1 MDMFIVKVKIRCAF
15 KTIKT
20 FFYLHL
26 LNSCIFFFDTSTFF
40 SGHFFKLDIF
50 SGWFP
55 LFCLFFMRHF
65 IEIASTFYLKLY
77 LHMYV
82 KLQHITK
89 DMSTS
94 GQFVLKSAP
103 KRKNCASMQEAV
115 VNKIEIIWNYSS
127 AEKEHILK

>member
-26 LNSCIFFFDTSTFF
+26 LNSCIFFFDTSTFLRGTF
-40 SGHFFKLDIF
+40 LSWLFFPVGFHFFA
-50 SGWFP
+50 
-55 LFCLFFMRHF
+55 FFMRHF

-103 KRKNCASMQEAV
+103 
-115 VNKIEIIWNYSS
+115 NKKTVFNVGSS
-127 AEKEHILK
+127 CK